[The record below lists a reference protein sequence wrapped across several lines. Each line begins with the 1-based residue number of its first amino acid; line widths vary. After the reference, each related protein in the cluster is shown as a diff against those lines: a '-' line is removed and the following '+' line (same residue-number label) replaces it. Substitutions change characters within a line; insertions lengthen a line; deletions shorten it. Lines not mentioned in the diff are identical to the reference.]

1 LKGVFSI
8 KQIKKY
14 HLWGIIFIVAFSSL
28 MHFVFDLSGKS
39 KIVGAIAPVNESLW
53 EHLKMPLLPIMLWW
67 IITYFILKRQIN
79 NLEKWILCGM
89 ISSLITILFIAAF
102 YYTYTGAF
110 GIHSV
115 VLDILSLIIGVILGQ
130 LVALKIYTD
139 LELKTYHYLIIY
151 IIFLSFVFMF
161 IIFTYK
167 TPHLPL
173 FKGQTTGSYGL
184 N

>member
-1 LKGVFSI
+1 
-8 KQIKKY
+8 
-14 HLWGIIFIVAFSSL
+14 
-28 MHFVFDLSGKS
+28 
-39 KIVGAIAPVNESLW
+39 
-53 EHLKMPLLPIMLWW
+53 
-67 IITYFILKRQIN
+67 
-79 NLEKWILCGM
+79 M

-151 IIFLSFVFMF
+151 IIFFSFVFMF

-173 FKGQTTGSYGL
+173 FKDQTTGSYGL